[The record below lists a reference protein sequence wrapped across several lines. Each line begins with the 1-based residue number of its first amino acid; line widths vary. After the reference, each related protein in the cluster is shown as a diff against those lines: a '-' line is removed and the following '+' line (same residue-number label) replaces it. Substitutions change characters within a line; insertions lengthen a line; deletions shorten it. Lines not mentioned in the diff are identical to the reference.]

1 MEEQTKKST
10 FAFLELL
17 VRAKKWDVKLDFSD
31 MNGVKFC
38 AITMT
43 ISLACWRRVYHSV
56 NKLANCL
63 DVLINPPSPSVV
75 MGGVI
80 PGPAMAGGCSVLC
93 SLLSHNSSLSL
104 NTQSLHS
111 VIEHPP
117 QQLCVQTLRQMNEWF
132 IQWIID
138 RLLKWVIIAL
148 EEGERKRERLK
159 FQKSFTLKANIEFKS
174 KSKKRKLK
182 EILK

>member
-1 MEEQTKKST
+1 
-10 FAFLELL
+10 
-17 VRAKKWDVKLDFSD
+17 

-43 ISLACWRRVYHSV
+43 ISLACRRRVYHSV

-104 NTQSLHS
+104 NTQTQSLRS

-117 QQLCVQTLRQMNEWF
+117 QQSSVQTLLSDSSMSDSYNE
-132 IQWIID
+132 
-138 RLLKWVIIAL
+138 
-148 EEGERKRERLK
+148 
-159 FQKSFTLKANIEFKS
+159 S
-174 KSKKRKLK
+174 
-182 EILK
+182 